1 MKRLS
6 SEQVKKWRGL
16 SALVSD
22 AIDQGTAA
30 IERVHLATAQRTFN
44 VLEQTPVAEPSSKVQ
59 GVHDSIVSTVYGTIR
74 SVNQLVGKSLD
85 SALESLAPNEP
96 SGARAET
103 QAGLKTE
110 LQQKLQQDLQATLPG
125 SESTGG

>member
-1 MKRLS
+1 MKKLS

-44 VLEQTPVAEPSSKVQ
+44 VLEQTPVAEPSSKVHD
-59 GVHDSIVSTVYGTIR
+59 VHDSIVSTVYGTIR
-74 SVNQLVGKSLD
+74 SVNQLVGKTLD
-85 SALESLAPNEP
+85 TALESLAPSEP
-96 SGARAET
+96 SAAQTEA
-103 QAGLKTE
+103 QSGLQTD
-110 LQQKLQQDLQATLPG
+110 LQQKLQQDLQTNLPG
-125 SESTGG
+125 SGGAST